1 MKSLYLYRTEVDA
14 MSIYYVEDITAN
26 KIICVDW
33 DLDDKQERELIEQFS
48 DNRLDYTA
56 NGGEW
61 EEPTE
66 AYIYSPY
73 PKVLLFAKLFNKE

>member
-1 MKSLYLYRTEVDA
+1 MKCLYLYRIEVNA
-14 MSIYYVEDITAN
+14 MHIYYVEDINAN

-33 DLDDKQERELIEQFS
+33 DLNNEQEQELIEQFS

-61 EEPTE
+61 SEPTE
-66 AYIYSPY
+66 EYTNSKY
-73 PKVLLFAKLFNKE
+73 PKVLLFAKLFI